1 MSIGFQQFVAIVILA
16 LRNNN
21 RTSKLPV
28 EIFLNE
34 YKVSLLNQS
43 LLEKLNFD
51 ELHTYHVNYLTFLV
65 IIQ

>member
-34 YKVSLLNQS
+34 YKVSLINQS

-51 ELHTYHVNYLTFLV
+51 ELHTMSV
-65 IIQ
+65 I